1 MIGIDIYTLLNTK
14 RVTDEDL
21 RAIDFSDTKLT
32 FVFWADGQDSAHCH
46 QATVNGHQETSERR
60 PGSSPWDLRP
70 RCPLRAPLQFPVG
83 EGLGFS
89 CLWVCITDPLMS
101 HCFRSH

>member
-14 RVTDEDL
+14 QVTNEDL

-32 FVFWADGQDSAHCH
+32 FVFRADGQDSVHCH
-46 QATVNGHQETSERR
+46 QAAVNGHQERSGRR
-60 PGSSPWDLRP
+60 PASSPCGLRP

-83 EGLGFS
+83 ESLGFS
-89 CLWVCITDPLMS
+89 CLWVCITAPLMS